1 MKIKLLLDKLAGIL
15 NDERHAQ
22 IEKYKS
28 LKKVLKALRNEKK
41 ILEET
46 LSQTQDVELQ
56 HEIESRLK
64 IISAQRTKG
73 LKVLKDL
80 KKEKKKKAK

>member
-46 LSQTQDVELQ
+46 LAQTQDVELQ